1 MLMILEILV
10 ERDVIDL
17 LETMI
22 EHLIFPRA
30 EAGHR
35 ARRGAARGELEPV
48 RRPAHDLGGFGGD
61 AAIFRRGLGAGLPG
75 AVHLVAKAPEFDVV
89 RRSEEHTSELQSL

>member
-1 MLMILEILV
+1 MRI
-10 ERDVIDL
+10 RAWSSDVCSSDLNDL

-22 EHLIFPRA
+22 EHLIVPRA
-30 EAGHR
+30 EACHR

-89 RRSEEHTSELQSL
+89 RGDRKSVV